1 MNDISL
7 RTIITEE
14 INRRNLNGENI
25 DNAVIDKAIE
35 CIVNNEVFMEEID
48 IMVSEAIA
56 KCK

>member
-25 DNAVIDKAIE
+25 DNAVVDKAIE

>member
-1 MNDISL
+1 MDDISL

-25 DNAVIDKAIE
+25 DNAVVDKAIE

>member
-25 DNAVIDKAIE
+25 DNATVDKAIE
-35 CIVNNEVFMEEID
+35 YIINNEVFMEEID
-48 IMVSEAIA
+48 IMISEAIA

>member
-7 RTIITEE
+7 RTIIAEE

-25 DNAVIDKAIE
+25 DSAIVDKAIE

-48 IMVSEAIA
+48 IMVSEVIA

>member
-7 RTIITEE
+7 KTIIAEE

-25 DNAVIDKAIE
+25 DNATVDKAIE
-35 CIVNNEVFMEEID
+35 YIINSEVFMEEID